1 MFIRPYGQQINTE
14 LCRVHPHDCFAVIG
28 SKTMYGVLYIACL
41 LRLPRPDQL
50 SVHDAQLCQP
60 IVKLRGYWD
69 SCGTSYTFKCSGA
82 PLLSREENIA
92 LQYPDYINYNST
104 VLNL

>member
-1 MFIRPYGQQINTE
+1 MWG
-14 LCRVHPHDCFAVIG
+14 A
-28 SKTMYGVLYIACL
+28 LYMACL
-41 LRLPRPDQL
+41 LRLPQPDQL

-69 SCGTSYTFKCSGA
+69 SYNTSCTFKCSGA